1 MKTRFQIGLVY
12 LGLLV
17 SPFSWSQSEDGDIVR
32 ASDGNA
38 ELTLGDGLQISFAD
52 GLYSFGLGGL
62 IQPVVNVA
70 QIESGDLERS
80 FYIQRS
86 FIELSAS
93 DTERGVS
100 FLIRS
105 DFASQRPLL
114 DAYMEVELNAVF
126 SMKIGQF
133 QSIANNREMLFFEG
147 DLGMM
152 NRSAVSTE
160 FSQTGR
166 EFGLALKSDFHLGNV
181 RVVPTLAI
189 TSGDGI
195 NSFGTLSNDVDR
207 GGLKYGG
214 RLDVYPFG
222 SFTNGNEATGF
233 DLVGEPAPKLVIGGA
248 SSWNNGA
255 SGPVGESHGA
265 FSLYTVEGKD
275 QLPQY
280 LKNYLDAM
288 MKWNGVTLLLEY
300 VNAAAYNL
308 QGAYTSPANG
318 EALVSE
324 EISEYLVLGNA
335 YQAQLGVTFKGKWAL
350 NGRFAQLFPEFGSNT
365 ASLLETVDAV
375 GGCLTWFNRGNAMK
389 IQLGGDYLNYF
400 NDPSKNGWNGQLLVQ
415 LQF

>member
-181 RVVPTLAI
+181 RVVPTLAV

-222 SFTNGNEATGF
+222 SFTDGNEATGF

-265 FSLYTVEGKD
+265 FTLYT
-275 QLPQY
+275 
-280 LKNYLDAM
+280 
-288 MKWNGVTLLLEY
+288 
-300 VNAAAYNL
+300 
-308 QGAYTSPANG
+308 
-318 EALVSE
+318 
-324 EISEYLVLGNA
+324 
-335 YQAQLGVTFKGKWAL
+335 
-350 NGRFAQLFPEFGSNT
+350 
-365 ASLLETVDAV
+365 
-375 GGCLTWFNRGNAMK
+375 
-389 IQLGGDYLNYF
+389 
-400 NDPSKNGWNGQLLVQ
+400 
-415 LQF
+415 